1 MLTVSNAI
9 EEIETRITGYI
20 EKANAITGEGKAVSL
35 PSCMAWACRQLGVDI
50 AQLRFVTDDELS
62 AITQVDA
69 FLDLTELRVLESV
82 QTNLSDVTTKVGPVS
97 EDWNDLSKR
106 IADLIAKK
114 RLAIAYQYG
123 IFLDATVAAGQPRTA
138 YMRSI

>member
-50 AQLRFVTDDELS
+50 AQLRSVTDDELS